1 MLPNT
6 IFFVLGLSHSQ
17 LYYMV
22 TAPAK
27 DRIYGSNVNKPGSS
41 SSSKTAES
49 ISLSDSTIKS
59 IQNKIDE
66 HNANYPKKKVTLEVS
81 KAVVR
86 RGMGAYSSS
95 HRPTIS
101 GGKPNSRVAW
111 GLARLN
117 AFLYKIKNGK
127 SKSGKYSQDND
138 LIDELGYKYSKFEDG
153 GIVNNLVDLK
163 FYDTTSEHAK
173 IYGFDSPNPLFV
185 QITFAT
191 ENHRINN
198 VDEYARK
205 NNYDLIFGTI
215 LQKEEQS
222 IDRIKTMLRKN
233 GYSTIEGNNDFYKYI
248 DHSTQFAEGGAIN
261 KTNMKEVK
269 KGGITYGPSHAEGGI
284 PVKNKSTNEML
295 EVEGGEGITN
305 KHVMASSE
313 TVKLNG
319 KEMTLCEAVSAINQ
333 MDGNGVKFNC
343 DDVKHKQFIEEMAQG
358 GELERGTRTEEEHIQ
373 VLRDLY
379 AKRITPEQ
387 ATEKIAKDHLK
398 EDKDYYKKLSRLKQE
413 RYKMPKGKIC
423 GCGCSLKSYD
433 NGGML
438 DSFGLGSFEEMAT
451 SFSKSKLTLAEQKK
465 EIIDLTLTTGRD
477 KVDTDF
483 KADLMKNTPQELHK
497 YWENASHVNLY
508 KYGWRLQFTTSRVF
522 AGLCSG
528 EDFGKVQKGNLSK
541 DRNLFISINFVKS
554 EANWKNNY
562 LDTILHECAHAI
574 VREMISM
581 KIGYSSFLKLDPMH
595 EITEGHGKIWEMV
608 CQAINPNGSC
618 NQFYENAIL
627 ENTFYE
633 YSFECQNCGN
643 EGFGRTKNFTSNCS
657 KCFKPVIIEKNL

>member
-1 MLPNT
+1 
-6 IFFVLGLSHSQ
+6 
-17 LYYMV
+17 MV
-22 TAPAK
+22 AAPVK

-59 IQNKIDE
+59 IQNKVDE
-66 HNANYPKKKVTLEVS
+66 HNSTNPKKKVTLDVA

-95 HRPTIS
+95 HRPTIT

-138 LIDELGYKYSKFEDG
+138 LIHELGYNHSKFEEG
-153 GIVNNLVDLK
+153 GETNNSNMNRFQEGDSLILK
-163 FYDTTSEHAK
+163 DSE
-173 IYGFDSPNPLFV
+173 GFDSVINV
-185 QITFAT
+185 ESV
-191 ENHRINN
+191 ENTQYGDILTLSNGQTTYYR
-198 VDEYARK
+198 
-205 NNYDLIFGTI
+205 DLI
-215 LQKEEQS
+215 K
-222 IDRIKTMLRKN
+222 KYRKATDSEVKRSN
-233 GYSTIEGNNDFYKYI
+233 IMGFEL
-248 DHSTQFAEGGAIN
+248 FAKGGAV
-261 KTNMKEVK
+261 KEVK
-269 KGGITYGPSHAEGGI
+269 RGGITYGPSHAEGGI
-284 PVKNKSTNEML
+284 PVRNKSTNEML

-343 DDVKHKQFIEEMAQG
+343 DDVKHKQFIQEMANG
-358 GELERGTRTEEEHIQ
+358 GELERGTKTEQEHIQ

-379 AKRITPEQ
+379 AKRITPDE
-387 ATEKIAKDHLK
+387 ATEKIAKDHLE
-398 EDKDYYKKLSRLKQE
+398 EDKNYYKKLSRLEHE

-423 GCGCSLKSYD
+423 GCGCSLKSYE

-438 DSFGLGSFEEMAT
+438 DSLNLGSFEDMAS
-451 SFSKSKLTLAEQKK
+451 SFSKSKMTLAEQKK
-465 EIIDLTLTTGRD
+465 ELIDLTLTNGRD
-477 KVDTDF
+477 KVDTDY
-483 KADLMKNTPQELHK
+483 KADLMRNTPQEYHK

-528 EDFGKVQKGNLSK
+528 QDFGKVQKGNLSK

-554 EANWKNNY
+554 DANWENNY

-574 VREMISM
+574 VREMIIM
-581 KIGYSSFLKLDPMH
+581 KIGYQSFLQLDPMH

-618 NQFYENAIL
+618 SRFYENAIL
-627 ENTFYE
+627 ESSFNE

-643 EGFGRTKNFTSNCS
+643 EGSGRTENFASNCP